1 MVETVKYEF
10 FNHYF
15 HKTINK
21 IPVLLNLLEGG
32 APMGFCGDGP
42 SGCMVALRPIG
53 SAVGGSIYKRMLET
67 EIPEIFGFLLLSN

>member
-1 MVETVKYEF
+1 
-10 FNHYF
+10 
-15 HKTINK
+15 
-21 IPVLLNLLEGG
+21 
-32 APMGFCGDGP
+32 MGFCGDGP